1 MMKISVPLENGWLP
15 DRYTKHASAADKI
28 DGRPYISFPINLENV
43 PDNAKSLALVMTD
56 ADAIPVC
63 GFTYIHWV
71 AANLDPKTTLI
82 PENASHAELIP
93 MTFGHN
99 SLAGQ
104 LLNVQDPMVNE
115 HYVGPTPPDQPHN
128 YQLTMYA
135 LDQKLALQD
144 GFWLNELEKSSK
156 GHVLAQASVS
166 LPVKN

>member
-1 MMKISVPLENGWLP
+1 MKISIPLETGWLP
-15 DRYTKHASAADKI
+15 DRYTKHASTADKI
-28 DGRPYISFPINLENV
+28 DGRPYVSFPIQIKDV
-43 PDNAKSLALVMTD
+43 PTKAQSLALVLTD

-71 AANLDPKTTLI
+71 AANLEPTTTLI

-93 MTFGHN
+93 MTYGHN

-104 LLNVQDPMVNE
+104 LLNVQDPMVNQ
-115 HYVGPTPPDQPHN
+115 HYVGPTPPDKPHN

-135 LDQKLALQD
+135 LDQKLDLQD
-144 GFWLNELEKSSK
+144 GFWLNELEKASK
-156 GHVLAQASVS
+156 GHVLAETNVS